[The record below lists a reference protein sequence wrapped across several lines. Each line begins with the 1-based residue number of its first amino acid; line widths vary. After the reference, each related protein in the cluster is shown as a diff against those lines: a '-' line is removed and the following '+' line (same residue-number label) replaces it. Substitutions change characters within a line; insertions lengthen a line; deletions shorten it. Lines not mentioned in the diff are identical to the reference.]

1 MGQGSDGGDSLMGR
15 LLDKL
20 KHTCPHCRVEDFAE
34 RINGSYPRSGARVSL
49 WECPSCKHIWRDRK
63 PKPEEEGSKDYA
75 VLKSGRWKEALQI
88 AKSKSNDLE
97 ISL

>member
-1 MGQGSDGGDSLMGR
+1 MGR

-20 KHTCPHCRVEDFAE
+20 KHTCPQCRVEDFAE

-49 WECPSCKHIWRDRK
+49 WECPSCKHIWRDRRA
-63 PKPEEEGSKDYA
+63 KPEEEGSKDYA
-75 VLKSGRWKEALQI
+75 ALKSERWKEALQMD
-88 AKSKSNDLE
+88 KSKSNVLE

>member
-1 MGQGSDGGDSLMGR
+1 MGR

-34 RINGSYPRSGARVSL
+34 RINGSYPRSGQRIFL
-49 WECPSCKHIWRDRK
+49 WECPACKHIWHDK
-63 PKPEEEGSKDYA
+63 VPEPEEEGAKEYA
-75 VLKSGRWKEALQI
+75 VLKSERWEKALQI
-88 AKSKSNDLE
+88 SKSKSSDVE